1 MEDVKAN
8 ANMIVLFAQAEFAHA
23 QTPVPQGVWDAP
35 AVLFT
40 AIKEKECTLENIQS
54 FINGYNTTVKGE

>member
-1 MEDVKAN
+1 MK
-8 ANMIVLFAQAEFAHA
+8 VLFAQAEFAHA

-40 AIKEKECTLENIQS
+40 AIKEGECTLENLQTYID
-54 FINGYNTTVKGE
+54 GYNKTVKGE